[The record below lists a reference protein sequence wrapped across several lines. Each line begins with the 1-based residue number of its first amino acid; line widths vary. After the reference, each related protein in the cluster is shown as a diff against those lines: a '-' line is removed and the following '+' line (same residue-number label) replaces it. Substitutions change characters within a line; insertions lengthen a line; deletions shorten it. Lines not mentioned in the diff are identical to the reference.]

1 MRYRKLD
8 ANGDMVFG
16 HGCKDYYKD
25 QVEAVSQAV
34 LTRLLL
40 WKKEWYLDQEEG
52 TPYREEVLG
61 KGTEASS
68 LRAIPERILE
78 TPGVIRL
85 KSFDANQDPETR
97 HATFT
102 VEIETEYG
110 EVTINA

>member
-1 MRYRKLD
+1 MRTVTWFSATAAKTTTRIKSRRFLKLFLL
-8 ANGDMVFG
+8 AFFFG
-16 HGCKDYYKD
+16 
-25 QVEAVSQAV
+25 
-34 LTRLLL
+34 
-40 WKKEWYLDQEEG
+40 KKEWYLDQEEG

-68 LRAIPERILE
+68 LRAIQERILE

>member
-40 WKKEWYLDQEEG
+40 WKKEWYLDKEEG
-52 TPYREEVLG
+52 TPYREDVLG
-61 KGTEASS
+61 RGTEASA
-68 LRAIPERILE
+68 LRAIQTRILE
-78 TPGVIRL
+78 TPGVRRL
-85 KSFDANQDPETR
+85 ISFEANQDPETR
-97 HATFT
+97 HAIFT
-102 VEIETEYG
+102 IELETDYG